1 MTDRQIECIVAI
13 AEQQSLT
20 NAAKLLYVSQSSLSQ
35 LLSKVETEL
44 NAQLFIRTSSAM
56 LPTYAGRQV
65 LESVQEISSIK
76 RNLYMRLNDASRPNE
91 GQIRIG
97 IAPRRSY
104 LFMPV
109 VLSSFMKEFP
119 GAEIELIEEDQKLLE
134 EMVLQGK
141 VDLAFIVHP
150 SVCQHLKYQYLYREP
165 ISLALPKNS
174 ALSEP
179 FSAQTT
185 ADLSL
190 AANMPFILVRR
201 GHDIRRLCEQAFSD
215 AHIVPNV
222 LLESH
227 SMDVCL
233 QMAANGLGA
242 TIVPDTLVAMHPQQ
256 SKVICYPL
264 GDKYSREIAIA
275 YREDVYLSHI
285 HREFIRVA
293 AQQIVETF
301 GAPGRRRAPEKQEPT
316 DQSC

>member
-65 LESVQEISSIK
+65 LESVQE
-76 RNLYMRLNDASRPNE
+76 
-91 GQIRIG
+91 
-97 IAPRRSY
+97 
-104 LFMPV
+104 
-109 VLSSFMKEFP
+109 
-119 GAEIELIEEDQKLLE
+119 LLE

-165 ISLALPKNS
+165 ISLALPKDS